1 MLIIEQLSDG
11 SYRVDSD
18 SGPRSIV
25 VTLPWLN
32 GLLRAML
39 EAGMV
44 DRGQLARTPPRR

>member
-1 MLIIEQLSDG
+1 VVTIERISPGQ
-11 SYRVDSD
+11 YRVDSD
-18 SGPRSIV
+18 AGPRSII